1 MDGRVAIWDLRM
13 GVNNANNSSNSSSN
27 STIKAMLGSSA
38 DDVDVSILA
47 KQPRQVCLLTKHKYG
62 VLSVAYCEEQ
72 VSQFEQLH
80 VVIP

>member
-13 GVNNANNSSNSSSN
+13 GVNNANNSTSNSSSS
-27 STIKAMLGSSA
+27 STTLKAMLGSTA

-62 VLSVAYCEEQ
+62 VLSVAYCKEQ
-72 VSQFEQLH
+72 VSSQ
-80 VVIP
+80 VVAP